1 VAAATSFR
9 PVAEAGGLRWFGLQ
23 GNALYRQMAQFAQKI
38 LEGKK
43 PSEMQVKGFRLAV
56 DDRAGFLAHDLVGEE
71 GFGAAFVSPAC
82 YGSHL
87 LVPILFLL
95 YSVV

>member
-1 VAAATSFR
+1 ML
-9 PVAEAGGLRWFGLQ
+9 G
-23 GNALYRQMAQFAQKI
+23 
-38 LEGKK
+38 GKK

-95 YSVV
+95 YSVVRRRPSLELTK